1 MNSEVAAYSVLGA
14 GWPCNGWQ
22 GSSGIGSNRAE
33 IKEIDVSNG
42 SESGRNAA
50 AISGRNM
57 ASLCHEATFEW
68 TEIDTQRPIEY
79 GRYVLVRK
87 ADFFQLSASH

>member
-57 ASLCHEATFEW
+57 ASLCHERPYDLLGLSRKLNPTAAFTHISFMV
-68 TEIDTQRPIEY
+68 ID
-79 GRYVLVRK
+79 
-87 ADFFQLSASH
+87 